1 MEGSGQILEIPQKL
15 ILNPFGYIDIKVEVR
30 KWEENGNVG
39 VEEILIF
46 FHVVWLGEIKK
57 IICLVDKKSERI
69 KNVICVNML
78 LCSYFIIY
86 KK

>member
-1 MEGSGQILEIPQKL
+1 M
-15 ILNPFGYIDIKVEVR
+15 EVR

-57 IICLVDKKSERI
+57 SFVWLTKKVRG
-69 KNVICVNML
+69 
-78 LCSYFIIY
+78 
-86 KK
+86 